1 MSAYFV
7 VLTNLASLPCIVYYQ
22 YHRNYLYSL
31 QILFNSL
38 FSFLHHL
45 NWSNLYHIEDK
56 GLFDFLDGLY
66 SYLSIY
72 LFSVYMMLSN
82 HDALRTEL
90 FLIQTVLAS
99 LVYMQF
105 GAVIV
110 LPVTVFLTLAMT
122 GFHYSYIRPIQWKN
136 PYLYAGLLMA
146 AADMTCFFLAVEY
159 EYNYLHGTHH
169 LLAFNLPI
177 VIHQYVTP
185 RSSEAEPRE
194 TRMARLHHIIGSPV
208 IELGHPRVLD
218 PNLSPSL
225 VPLRL

>member
-1 MSAYFV
+1 MSYFV

-82 HDALRTEL
+82 HDSLRTEL
-90 FLIQTVLAS
+90 FFIQTVLAS

-110 LPVTVFLTLAMT
+110 LPVTVFLTLVMT

-136 PYLYAGLLMA
+136 PYFYVGLLMA

-159 EYNYLHGTHH
+159 EYNYLHGAHH

-177 VIHQYVTP
+177 VIHQYVSGQTRP
-185 RSSEAEPRE
+185 EQES
-194 TRMARLHHIIGSPV
+194 RMARLHHIIGSPV

>member
-1 MSAYFV
+1 MSYFV

-45 NWSNLYHIEDK
+45 NGSGLYRFEDK

-72 LFSVYMMLSN
+72 LFSVYMILSN
-82 HDALRTEL
+82 HDSLRTEL
-90 FLIQTVLAS
+90 FLIQTILVS
-99 LVYMQF
+99 LVYFQF

-122 GFHYSYIRPIQWKN
+122 GFHYLHVRPIQWKN
-136 PYLYAGLLMA
+136 PYLYAGLFMA
-146 AADMTCFFLAVEY
+146 AADMTCFFLAVDY
-159 EYNYLHGTHH
+159 EYNYLHGVHH
-169 LLAFNLPI
+169 LFAFNLPI
-177 VIHQYVTP
+177 VIHRYVSEP
-185 RSSEAEPRE
+185 VRSEE
-194 TRMARLHHIIGSPV
+194 TRESRLARLHHIIGSPV

-225 VPLRL
+225 IPLRL

>member
-1 MSAYFV
+1 MYA
-7 VLTNLASLPCIVYYQ
+7 
-22 YHRNYLYSL
+22 L

-72 LFSVYMMLSN
+72 LFSIYMILSN
-82 HDALRTEL
+82 HDLLRTEL
-90 FLIQTVLAS
+90 FFIQTVLAS

-159 EYNYLHGTHH
+159 EYNYLHGAHH

-177 VIHQYVTP
+177 VIHQYVMP

-194 TRMARLHHIIGSPV
+194 SRLARLHHIIGSPV

>member
-1 MSAYFV
+1 MSYFV

-45 NWSNLYHIEDK
+45 NGSNLYHIEDK

-72 LFSVYMMLSN
+72 LFSVYMILSN
-82 HDALRTEL
+82 HDSLRTEL
-90 FLIQTVLAS
+90 FFIQTILVS

-110 LPVTVFLTLAMT
+110 LPVTVFLTLVMT
-122 GFHYSYIRPIQWKN
+122 GFHYSYIRPIQWN
-136 PYLYAGLLMA
+136 PYLYVGLLMA
-146 AADMTCFFLAVEY
+146 AADMACFFLAEY
-159 EYNYLHGTHH
+159 EYNYLHGAHH

-185 RSSEAEPRE
+185 RNSESEPRE
-194 TRMARLHHIIGSPV
+194 TRLARMHHIMGSPV

>member
-45 NWSNLYHIEDK
+45 NWSNLYRIEDK

-185 RSSEAEPRE
+185 RSSEAEPRL
-194 TRMARLHHIIGSPV
+194 ARLHHIIGSPV

-225 VPLRL
+225 IPLRL